1 MKSGLFGLALLS
13 LVTVASGCI
22 AATSI
27 RTCNI
32 SAMDREVVAVNEQVY
47 VVDKA
52 TGEVMLIDVTSARP
66 FEQDSEEDED

>member
-1 MKSGLFGLALLS
+1 MKSGLFGLALLG

-22 AATSI
+22 AATEI

-32 SAMDREVVAVNEQVY
+32 SAFDREVIAVNEQVY

-52 TGEVMLIDVTSARP
+52 TGEVMRIDVTLAGP
-66 FEQDSEEDED
+66 FEATAEEDED

>member
-1 MKSGLFGLALLS
+1 MKCGLFRLALLG

-22 AATSI
+22 AATSV
-27 RTCNI
+27 RTCHI
-32 SAMDREVVAVNEQVY
+32 SAADRELVAVNEQVY

-66 FEQDSEEDED
+66 FERELEEEED